1 MAGRT
6 QGETNSMISMLLSL
20 GSKGRTRTSLKT
32 LVRLDFGSRSRE
44 DGVMETNQSKDVND
58 LSQLA
63 SFMTNRTF

>member
-20 GSKGRTRTSLKT
+20 GSKGRTRTSL
-32 LVRLDFGSRSRE
+32 RLDFGSRSRE